1 MTILYSQLQIMAP
14 VSRTICEI
22 SVTDNRM
29 TTTKLKRKKVTAS
42 DAATAARARRH
53 TLGDR
58 LRELRKAKGWTLS
71 KVSEMTGL
79 APSTLSKVENKQISL
94 TYDNLAKLADGL
106 KIDLADLFTPETIQ
120 ATTGRRSITRLKEGR
135 VLESANYIHTYCAAE
150 LSRKALV
157 PLVSEVKAT
166 TLEEFGELNRH
177 AGEEWMYV
185 LAGPVVFHSEF
196 YEPLSL
202 ETGESLYFD
211 ATMGHAI
218 IRGEAETPAR
228 TISVISRNAPGP
240 SVGKRE

>member
-1 MTILYSQLQIMAP
+1 MTL
-14 VSRTICEI
+14 
-22 SVTDNRM
+22 
-29 TTTKLKRKKVTAS
+29 KLKRKKVTTS

-120 ATTGRRSITRLKEGR
+120 ATTGRRSITRLTEGR
-135 VLESANYIHTYCAAE
+135 PEESANYIHVYCASE

-157 PLVSEVKAT
+157 PIVSEVKAR

-185 LAGPVVFHSEF
+185 LLGPVVFHSEF
-196 YEPLSL
+196 YEPLTL

-218 IRGEAETPAR
+218 VRGSDKEAR

-240 SVGKRE
+240 RGKD

>member
-1 MTILYSQLQIMAP
+1 M
-14 VSRTICEI
+14 
-22 SVTDNRM
+22 
-29 TTTKLKRKKVTAS
+29 KLKRKKPLPN

-71 KVSEMTGL
+71 RVSEMTGL

-120 ATTGRRSITRLKEGR
+120 ATTGRRSITRLGEGR

-150 LSRKALV
+150 LSRKVLV
-157 PLVSEVKAT
+157 PMVSEVKAT
-166 TLEEFGELNRH
+166 SIDEFGELNRH
-177 AGEEWMYV
+177 SGEEWLYV
-185 LAGPVVFHSEF
+185 LEGPVVFHSEF
-196 YEPLSL
+196 YEPLHM
-202 ETGESLYFD
+202 ETGDSLYFD

-218 IRGEAETPAR
+218 LRGQAERAAR
-228 TISVISRNAPGP
+228 TISVISRTAPGP
-240 SVGKRE
+240 GASPVLVPASRKD

>member
-1 MTILYSQLQIMAP
+1 
-14 VSRTICEI
+14 
-22 SVTDNRM
+22 M
-29 TTTKLKRKKVTAS
+29 TTGRNHELLKTRPSGERTMTAKLKRRKSTTSEAAS
-42 DAATAARARRH
+42 AARARRH

-71 KVSEMTGL
+71 RVSDMTGL

-120 ATTGRRSITRLKEGR
+120 ATTGRRSITRASEGR
-135 VLESANYIHTYCAAE
+135 TLESANYIHTYCAAE

-157 PLVSEVKAT
+157 PLITEVKAT

-196 YEPLSL
+196 YEPLAL
-202 ETGESLYFD
+202 ATGDSLYFD

-218 IRGEAETPAR
+218 VRGDADTPAR
-228 TISVISRNAPGP
+228 TISVISRSAPGP
-240 SVGKRE
+240 AARGRD

>member
-1 MTILYSQLQIMAP
+1 MTL
-14 VSRTICEI
+14 
-22 SVTDNRM
+22 
-29 TTTKLKRKKVTAS
+29 KLKRKKVTTS

-120 ATTGRRSITRLKEGR
+120 ATTGRRSITRMAEGR
-135 VLESANYIHTYCAAE
+135 PQESANYIHVYCAPE
-150 LSRKALV
+150 LSRKAMV
-157 PLVSEVKAT
+157 PIVSEVKAR

-196 YEPLSL
+196 YEPLNL
-202 ETGESLYFD
+202 DTGDSLYFD

-218 IRGEAETPAR
+218 LRGSDGPAR

-240 SVGKRE
+240 GPRGKD